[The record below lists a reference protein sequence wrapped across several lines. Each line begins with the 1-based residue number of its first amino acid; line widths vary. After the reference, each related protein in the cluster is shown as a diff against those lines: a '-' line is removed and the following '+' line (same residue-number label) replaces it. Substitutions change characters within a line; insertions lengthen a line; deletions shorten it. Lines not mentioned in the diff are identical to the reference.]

1 MKIIWLNPAKIHIH
15 HSVFLKYKSLT
26 NICEDILNDNKIY
39 SHHYCVDR
47 TGTYIP
53 AIPFRYDISNYIM
66 PVLDSNFISLSDC
79 ITKRC
84 HDIFGRNKKII
95 LMYSGGI
102 DSLCCLVGFI
112 RNYGID
118 KCCERIIICA
128 NKQSRDSNPVFYDTF
143 IKGNFEIIDSTNSN
157 ITLADVKFR
166 DMIIVNGD
174 PANVFEGAVLLEK
187 IMRLGIPLDDRNWKQ
202 QVKEY
207 HPQLFRSCDGAYE
220 HLIGV
225 IESSAASRNYH
236 INNVFDFVWWY
247 NNNLLYMV
255 QSLNMLK
262 NYEPLLTVNKLGKE
276 YWVNRFIPF
285 FQTDYFTQWSYN
297 IKHEVMEN
305 KLTNNIYKKH
315 FKEYINEIYEYD
327 LTDNIGNSGFSKH
340 LSKQANQFLFLDEN
354 YTPIYQS

>member
-1 MKIIWLNPAKIHIH
+1 VKSESILG
-15 HSVFLKYKSLT
+15 YKSLT
-26 NICEDILNDNKIY
+26 NICEDALNENKIY

-47 TGTYIP
+47 TGTYVP
-53 AIPFRYDISNYIM
+53 KLPFKYDISNHIM
-66 PVLDSNFISLSDC
+66 PELDNNFLSLEDC

-84 HDIFGRNKKII
+84 LDLFSRNKKII

-102 DSLCCLVGFI
+102 DSLCCLVGLI

-143 IKGNFEIIDSTNSN
+143 IQGKFEIIDSTNSN
-157 ITLADVKFR
+157 ITLADVKYH

-174 PANVFEGAVLLEK
+174 PANVFDGAVLLEK
-187 IMRLGIPLDDRNWKQ
+187 IMRLGIPLDDSNWKQ

-207 HPQLFRSCDGAYE
+207 HPQLFKSCDGAYE
-220 HLIGV
+220 HLIEV

-247 NNNLLYMV
+247 NNNLFYMV

-262 NYEPLLTVNKLGKE
+262 NYEPILTANKLGKE

-285 FQTDYFTQWSYN
+285 FQTDYFTLWSFN
-297 IKHEVMEN
+297 IKHEVMKN

-340 LSKQANQFLFLDEN
+340 LSKQVKQFLFLDEN